1 MLYDTLTDF
10 ITTKMRM
17 SHIYQPVMLLLICF
31 AHGGSRL
38 RLHSSLRPNSH
49 RPVTIV
55 R

>member
-31 AHGGSRL
+31 AHGGVGCAFTVPFAQTATDR
-38 RLHSSLRPNSH
+38 
-49 RPVTIV
+49 
-55 R
+55 